1 MSSDDKNKTV
11 FRPSPLQK
19 RQSDAAPP
27 RAEPTSSADP
37 WEPVPSQPET
47 VRSVRDE
54 PMAETRSQSFGD
66 TVPLPAQPRSDR
78 NPLTAYAA
86 PVLALAAA
94 LQTGRL
100 QIPLSEFHRKATE
113 AIAKFESVADRLY
126 PENICQ
132 PAKYAVCATIDDVVQ
147 NLPGARGDSAEW
159 AQRNMVVTFFRE
171 NIGGDRFLNFVQ
183 EVVKKPKQNRD
194 LIELLHACLAA
205 GFEGRFRAMVD
216 GHSRKQAAMTE
227 LYSAMDHVRGLSQ
240 RNIVQDWQGENAP
253 RKQSNFWS
261 LAMLYGAVLAGL
273 LFLIYLF
280 FTVVLMSTGQG
291 PKEQVSSLFPEETVT
306 LNRYAKVFEPPVTT
320 TEMRLREFLAD
331 EIRAGHVIVDGNRVR
346 TSIGSL
352 FAPASD
358 RLSPGRRTIFEKIG
372 AAAEF
377 EDGLIIVEGHTDSDP
392 VSTVR
397 FRNNIK
403 LSQARALTVANI
415 IRTQISNPAR
425 LRIQGLG
432 DTLPVSTNSTLD
444 GKAKNRRVEIVF
456 ERAL

>member
-19 RQSDAAPP
+19 NPSMESPQSS
-27 RAEPTSSADP
+27 EPSPSADP
-37 WEPVPSQPET
+37 WAPAPSTREAPQ
-47 VRSVRDE
+47 SVRDE
-54 PMAETRSQSFGD
+54 SIAETRPQSFGD
-66 TVPLPAQPRSDR
+66 SVPLPAQPRSDR

-100 QIPLSEFHRKATE
+100 QISLSDFHRKAID
-113 AIAKFESVADRLY
+113 AIAKFETVAERLY

-216 GHSRKQAAMTE
+216 GPSRKQAAMTE

-240 RNIVQDWQGENAP
+240 RDIVQGWRGENAP
-253 RKQSNFWS
+253 RNQSNFWG
-261 LAMLYGAVLAGL
+261 LTILFGAILAGL
-273 LFLIYLF
+273 LFLVFLF
-280 FTVVLMSTGQG
+280 FTVVLMSTGQA
-291 PKEQVSSLFPEETVT
+291 PKEQISSLFPEETVT
-306 LNRYAKVFEPPVTT
+306 LNRYAKVYEPPVTT
-320 TEMRLREFLAD
+320 TEMRLREYLAD
-331 EIRAGHVIVDGNRVR
+331 DIQAGHVIVEGNRVR

-358 RLSPGRRTIFEKIG
+358 RLTTGRRSIFEKIG

-377 EDGLIIVEGHTDSDP
+377 EEGLIIVEGHTDSDP

-415 IRTQISNPAR
+415 IRTKISSPTR